1 MAPMR
6 INTQALLCWQTD
18 SELQTPPQLQDH
30 AGCRDAVMRLV
41 ICMGGSKPSWRGPF
55 SEPRLQL
62 KR

>member
-30 AGCRDAVMRLV
+30 AGCHNEACDMHGRQQALLE
-41 ICMGGSKPSWRGPF
+41 GPVF
-55 SEPRLQL
+55 
-62 KR
+62 